1 MSRCSW
7 NQIRSLASMR
17 FSQCSKC
24 SIAGSEYKTLVADQG
39 NLVMKFEIRNASRAF
54 GPEPDDAFRN
64 EREKV

>member
-1 MSRCSW
+1 
-7 NQIRSLASMR
+7 MR